1 MTMSKRSWAVAGL
14 LAVCLTVALALGGLG
29 GAPAVSSAAQP
40 TLEPARGRADMAE
53 LRRLADNL
61 SLLFHHTAE
70 TVSPAVVWISTTR
83 TIRVRTPGFF
93 FQPFFEDPFF
103 REFFGPGSP
112 WGNAPRGPREREYK
126 QRGLGSGF
134 IFDERGYILTNNHV
148 VSGADEVEVKLADK
162 STYKAKIV
170 GTDPATELAVIKLVG
185 DVGEL
190 PVVKLGDSDEL
201 SVGEWV
207 LAIGNPMGLAR
218 TVSAG
223 IVSAKGRS
231 IGIARYENL
240 IQTDAAINP
249 GNSGGPLVNLRGEV
263 VGINTAILSGG
274 GGGNIGIGFAIPINM
289 AKSILGDLM
298 AGRKVERGGL
308 GILGKDLTPALA
320 RQFEFEGTEG
330 ALVDEVIQGSPA
342 DRAGM
347 KPGDIITRWGQRRI
361 RDYNELREAVAAT
374 KPGTTV
380 RVRVWRDGEF
390 RTLKVE
396 VGRLSE
402 IETAQSARNWTGL
415 RVAPV
420 DQSTADYFGMERL
433 EGVVIKE
440 VEPGSPAQDAIEP
453 GDVILSVQ
461 RKKVRSVADFNR
473 LIATTSAEEG
483 VLLRVLSRRTRHAGW
498 IYIRG

>member
-1 MTMSKRSWAVAGL
+1 MTRSKRSWAVAGL
-14 LAVCLTVALALGGLG
+14 LAVCLTVALALNGLG

-40 TLEPARGRADMAE
+40 APEPARGRADMAE

-223 IVSAKGRS
+223 IVS
-231 IGIARYENL
+231 
-240 IQTDAAINP
+240 
-249 GNSGGPLVNLRGEV
+249 
-263 VGINTAILSGG
+263 
-274 GGGNIGIGFAIPINM
+274 GGNIGIGFAIPINM

-396 VGRLSE
+396 VVRLSE

-433 EGVVIKE
+433 EGVVVKE